1 MLDRL
6 EPELQRS
13 VFTHSSWTT
22 RRSESYERLAFLGD
36 SVLGLAVTNH
46 LFPRLD
52 AERFGPGRLTK
63 IRAQA
68 VSGRSCRA
76 VAERLGVPDR
86 LRAAAP
92 ETAAVGL
99 EALIATERVLASVIE
114 AVIGACYVTF
124 GYDATAEVVVDAFAP
139 EIEDALEHSV
149 DYKSA
154 LQERLARRGEL
165 VSYAVVDEQGPPHDR
180 TFTVQATIRGK
191 EIGSGVGRSK
201 KDAEQEAAQSALSPC
216 PSDEPRGSGLNVLCS
231 LQHLSPSCCL
241 STDISLH
248 QAARFLPPHPRH
260 VNTHHLRDS
269 HHHLAAAGLVALHHL
284 PPLHTAHS
292 STAQHISNFPSLS
305 TGEQHL
311 FEETRQKAAATTRNP
326 GSAST
331 TTRLLCTPGA
341 TSTYCWNWTPT
352 RPKRRGRRRRN

>member
-1 MLDRL
+1 MTPQRQRKEAGAPPFRRGLVSGATLAEMLDQL
-6 EPELQRS
+6 EPDLLRC
-13 VFTHSSWTT
+13 VFTHSSWTA

-36 SVLGLAVTNH
+36 SVLGLAVTTH

-76 VAERLGVPDR
+76 VAERLRVPER

-92 ETAAVGL
+92 PPAAPGL
-99 EALIATERVLASVIE
+99 EALISTERVLASVIE
-114 AVIGACYVTF
+114 AVIGGCYLTF
-124 GYDATAEVVVDAFAP
+124 GYDATSEAVVDAFAP

-180 TFTVQATIRGK
+180 TFTVHATIRGK

-201 KDAEQEAAQSALSPC
+201 KDAEQEAAQSALDAMSP
-216 PSDEPRGSGLNVLCS
+216 
-231 LQHLSPSCCL
+231 
-241 STDISLH
+241 
-248 QAARFLPPHPRH
+248 
-260 VNTHHLRDS
+260 
-269 HHHLAAAGLVALHHL
+269 
-284 PPLHTAHS
+284 
-292 STAQHISNFPSLS
+292 
-305 TGEQHL
+305 
-311 FEETRQKAAATTRNP
+311 
-326 GSAST
+326 
-331 TTRLLCTPGA
+331 
-341 TSTYCWNWTPT
+341 
-352 RPKRRGRRRRN
+352 